1 MTRRSVL
8 ASVLAATVCL
18 AGCATPEDP
27 VIKPLVGLSDLQYDA
42 GVIMNKAENLYAEK
56 KCEEAEPE
64 YERFLELHP
73 VHRWAVHAQFKLA
86 LCYSQRIPAVG
97 RDPSIAEKAA
107 AAFERVLSYSDTR
120 YHDAAQAKLND
131 VRRHLAQSDFEV
143 GRFYYKQGQYPAAI
157 ARFQKVLD
165 AKVDGAVAEEAAYFL
180 ALAYERDGQLDKAT
194 EAAQALIDAFPKTRH
209 AKDISK
215 LKARLASRAG

>member
-1 MTRRSVL
+1 MIRRSVL
-8 ASVLAATVCL
+8 ASALAVTVCL

-27 VIKPLVGLSDLQYDA
+27 VIKPLVALSDLQYDA

-131 VRRHLAQSDFEV
+131 VRLHLAQSDFEV

-165 AKVDGAVAEEAAYFL
+165 AKLDGAVAEDAAYFL

-194 EAAQALIDAFPKTRH
+194 EAAQSLIDAFPQTRH